1 MNRFQS
7 ISTTQA
13 LVVST
18 FFAGFGG
25 GVVFPV
31 LPTLG
36 TVLGISPFVVGLI
49 LSGNRFTRIVA
60 NAPAGALVDRF
71 GARKPLIVGLFI
83 EGIATLGYVAALYFP
98 GPAAWFLGARVVWG
112 VGSALMFATAY
123 TIASDVSESESRGT
137 NMGIVRGG
145 MTFGF
150 PAGLVAGGV
159 VSELASIPIA
169 FGLAAGLALMAGVL
183 AYVTVPE
190 THVHGQR
197 TRVKPWE
204 IDTTPS
210 VLAVGFV
217 NASLYFAYFG
227 VLFASLVL
235 FLDVQMINIAGL
247 DARGASGTLM
257 AVTVLSGSLSMF
269 GGGKASDVLGRRIP
283 VLIVSLSVFLGGF
296 LVLAAVTDL
305 RGVLAACFLIGAGYG
320 GTSGPMMA
328 LLADLTPNAR
338 IGRAMGTMNVLGDLG
353 GGLGPLVSLPLVQT
367 IGFPALYAACA
378 GVPLL
383 AGGVLLS
390 GVYLQTGTVNPGT
403 GVNTASPADD

>member
-36 TVLGISPFVVGLI
+36 TVLGISPFLVGLI
-49 LSGNRFTRIVA
+49 LSGNRFTRIIA

-71 GARKPLIVGLFI
+71 GARKPLIIGLFI

-112 VGSALMFATAY
+112 IGSALMFATAY

-159 VSELASIPIA
+159 VSELASVPIA

-183 AYVTVPE
+183 AYLTVPE
-190 THVHGQR
+190 THVSGQR

-235 FLDVQMINIAGL
+235 FLEAQTIDVAGL
-247 DARGASGTLM
+247 DARGSSGALM
-257 AVTVLSGSLSMF
+257 AVTVLSGSVWMF
-269 GGGKASDVLGRRIP
+269 GGGKASDVLERRIP
-283 VLIVSLSVFLGGF
+283 ILVTFLSVFLVGF
-296 LVLAAVTDL
+296 LVLANVQRL
-305 RGVLAACFLIGAGYG
+305 LGVLAACILVGAGYG

-338 IGRAMGTMNVLGDLG
+338 MGRAMGTMNVLGDLG
-353 GGLGPLVSLPLVQT
+353 GGLGPLVSLPLLQT
-367 IGFPALYAACA
+367 VGFPALYAACA

-383 AGGVLLS
+383 AGGVLLA
-390 GVYLQTGTVNPGT
+390 GVYRQTGTMNPET
-403 GVNTASPADD
+403 SVDTAASDD

>member
-1 MNRFQS
+1 MTRFQS

-36 TVLGISPFVVGLI
+36 TVLGISPFLVGLI

-83 EGIATLGYVAALYFP
+83 EGIATFGYVAALYFP
-98 GPAAWFLGARVVWG
+98 GPAAWFLGARIVWG
-112 VGSALMFATAY
+112 IGSALMFATAY
-123 TIASDVSESESRGT
+123 TIASDVSKSGSRGT

-159 VSELASIPIA
+159 VSELASVPVA

-183 AYVTVPE
+183 AYLTVPE
-190 THVHGQR
+190 THVSGQR

-204 IDTTPS
+204 IDTNPS

-235 FLDVQMINIAGL
+235 FLEAQTIGIAGL
-247 DARGASGTLM
+247 DARGSSGALM
-257 AVTVLSGSLSMF
+257 AVTVLFGSVWMF
-269 GGGKASDVLGRRIP
+269 GGGKASDMLERRMPIL
-283 VLIVSLSVFLGGF
+283 VVFLSVFLVGF
-296 LVLAAVTDL
+296 LVLASVRGL
-305 RGVLAACFLIGAGYG
+305 LGVLAACTLIGTGYG
-320 GTSGPMMA
+320 GTSGPMLA
-328 LLADLTPNAR
+328 LLADLTPDNR
-338 IGRAMGTMNVLGDLG
+338 MGRAMGTMNVLGDLG
-353 GGLGPLVSLPLVQT
+353 GGLGPLVSLPLVQV

-383 AGGVLLS
+383 AGGILLS
-390 GVYLQTGTVNPGT
+390 GVYLQTGTVNPET
-403 GVNTASPADD
+403 GIHTAAPTDD